1 MYGGLDMSGHK
12 GQLVGYARVSA
23 ADQNEARQVEALSDV
38 DRLFSEQASGK
49 HVDDRAQLREL
60 LAYVREGD
68 KVRVKS
74 PDRLARST
82 RDLLDLIEQFHAKG
96 VAVEFVDNAALN
108 TDTPQG
114 EFMLTI
120 LAAVAQL
127 ERATIRER
135 QAEGI
140 AIAKRDGVYNRAPKL
155 TPEQIAHARERVE
168 ACVPK
173 AKVARD
179 LGVSRQTLYAALA
192 GKGTYAEVRT

>member
-1 MYGGLDMSGHK
+1 MSGHK

-38 DRLFSEQASGK
+38 DRLFSEKASGK
-49 HVDDRAQLREL
+49 NVDDRAQLREL
-60 LAYVREGD
+60 VAYVREGD

-82 RDLLDLIEQFHAKG
+82 RDLLDLIEQLDAKG
-96 VAVEFVDNAALN
+96 VAVEFVDDPALN

-114 EFMLTI
+114 EFLLTI

-140 AIAKRDGVYNRAPKL
+140 AIAKRNGVYERAPKL
-155 TPEQIAHARERVE
+155 TPEQIAHARGRVE

-179 LGVSRQTLYAALA
+179 LGVSRQTLYAALD
-192 GKGTYAEVRT
+192 GKGKYAAM